1 MIKKILLALLFC
13 FYCFNQVHAQYFEPQ
28 WSEFCPP
35 KYLNVKYIEPTWWRG
50 YVEDNNYWVT
60 RKQEFGNNINYC
72 RGIRNGQDQSACYED
87 IRKTERN
94 KNVQYEAFYDLRLKE
109 QEIYAQRMQNERALR
124 LMEQQQRN
132 LSRPQDVNVNVINK

>member
-1 MIKKILLALLFC
+1 MKKFLFVFVALFAL
-13 FYCFNQVHAQYFEPQ
+13 NQVQAQYFEPQ

-35 KYLNVKYIEPTWWRG
+35 KYLNVKYIEPAWWRG

-60 RKQEFGNNINYC
+60 RKQEFGNNIKYC
-72 RGIRNGQDQSACYED
+72 RGIKNSQEQSACYED

-109 QEIYAQRMQNERALR
+109 QESYAQRMQSERALR

-132 LSRPQDVNVNVINK
+132 LSRPQEVNVNVIGK